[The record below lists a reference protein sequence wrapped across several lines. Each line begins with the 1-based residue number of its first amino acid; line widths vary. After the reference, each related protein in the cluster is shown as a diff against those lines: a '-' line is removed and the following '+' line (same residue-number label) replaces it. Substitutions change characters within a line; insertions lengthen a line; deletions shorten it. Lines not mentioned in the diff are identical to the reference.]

1 LIDIGDIE
9 GFQKMEKA
17 YNSLMK
23 SGNFTALQ
31 NKQEKGDFVDSIGEL
46 IEMCEKQGY
55 IEKFYIDQPNDKVDL
70 TISDMQRYTRTLI
83 EEETNLSL
91 MVEKAIRENE
101 KEDMEN
107 SKKNESDI
115 VDDIDLSLEEI
126 EKTIKD

>member
-1 LIDIGDIE
+1 
-9 GFQKMEKA
+9 
-17 YNSLMK
+17 
-23 SGNFTALQ
+23 
-31 NKQEKGDFVDSIGEL
+31 
-46 IEMCEKQGY
+46 
-55 IEKFYIDQPNDKVDL
+55 
-70 TISDMQRYTRTLI
+70 
-83 EEETNLSL
+83 